1 MHILT
6 KVVKTLTELWRIFIM
21 KRREFLKKAGVT
33 IATSTAL
40 SPYVFSQG
48 RDKISFEMVTSWPT
62 GLDTIYGGPQNFAKY
77 LNEIT
82 AGDVEVE
89 VHPAGA
95 QVGGLEVYDA
105 VSSGAFAMGH
115 TASYYYVG
123 KNPAQAFFTTI
134 PFGLNVGQQD
144 AWIHSGGG
152 QALWNELN
160 EPDDLI
166 AFLAGNTGAQMGGW
180 FRKEINAV
188 EDLQGLKMRI
198 PGLGG
203 KVMGRAGVNVQVL
216 PGGEIFLALERKTID
231 ATEWVGP
238 YDDEQLGF
246 HTAADYYYA
255 PGWHEPSAALGVYI
269 NLSEYN
275 ALSGDLQAAIQ
286 TAAARA
292 NQQMIAD
299 YDAKNSEAFKRLV
312 EAGVQMRTFPN
323 EVLVAL
329 EGFMDEI
336 HQEEIDANPT
346 YAKIYE
352 EWVSFRDNVR
362 SFHKVQEYAW
372 HQYVYASEE

>member
-1 MHILT
+1 
-6 KVVKTLTELWRIFIM
+6 M
-21 KRREFLKKAGVT
+21 KRREFLKKAGITV
-33 IATSTAL
+33 AASTAL

-82 AGDVEVE
+82 AGDIEVE

-95 QVGGLEVYDA
+95 QVGGLEVYDS

-123 KNPAQAFFTTI
+123 KNSAQAFFTTI

-144 AWIHSGGG
+144 AWMYSGGG
-152 QALWNELN
+152 QELWNELN

-166 AFLAGNTGAQMGGW
+166 AFQAGNTGAQMGGW

-216 PGGEIFLALERKTID
+216 PGGEIYLALERNTID

-238 YDDEQLGF
+238 YDDEKLGF
-246 HTAADYYYA
+246 HKAADYYYA
-255 PGWHEPSAALGVYI
+255 PGWHEPSAALGVYV
-269 NLSEYN
+269 NLSVYN
-275 ALSGDLQAAIQ
+275 ELSSDIQNAIQ
-286 TAAARA
+286 AAAARA

-299 YDAKNSEAFKRLV
+299 YDAKNSEAFKRLA
-312 EAGVQMRTFPN
+312 EAGVEMRTFPN

-336 HQEEIDANPT
+336 HEEEIESNST
-346 YAKIYE
+346 YSKIYE
-352 EWVSFRDNVR
+352 NWISFRDNVR

-372 HQYVYASEE
+372 HQYVYSSEE